1 MRPSLRVRLLVLTTV
16 LTSLVAVAVA
26 GVAWFLVSRSLWRQ
40 LDETLRTQAFA
51 VAARAEDED
60 GHVGF
65 EPGDVEQTAIQAFSD
80 AFIQVFDANQSTV
93 FALPNPWFDSFTPLD
108 QKGTRATADAVRYF
122 DGRLQGSSTS
132 FRVIELNVSLPP
144 SDERPRSDATA
155 LRARILVARST
166 GHVESTLAHLAW
178 TLAGVV
184 GVSILAALVGGY
196 LVARHGVRPIA
207 EVSQAIAQVAPE
219 HPRLNIDL
227 QRVPIELDPM
237 IGKTDELLRR
247 IDRELERQRQL
258 TADVAHDLR
267 TPVAGVR
274 TLLDVCI
281 QRDRN
286 VAEYVETINTA
297 RRALR
302 QLSQLLDNVLTLARL
317 DAGAEE
323 TQWVRVRI
331 ADVIRDATELVRPAA
346 VARGVHIESR
356 IDSDVH
362 AWSDPRKLVKILTN
376 LLSNAVNHSPAGGSV
391 CIQTTIEPNHLVMS
405 VRDSGPGVPPALRE
419 SIFDRFVRGDAARL
433 QDEKHHGLGLPIARG
448 LARLMHGEVELAMG
462 EGPGAEFRV
471 RLPTRDDP

>member
-1 MRPSLRVRLLVLTTV
+1 MRPSIRTRLLVLTTTV
-16 LTSLVAVAVA
+16 VSLVVIAVAAV
-26 GVAWFLVSRSLWRQ
+26 VWLSMNSSLRQQ
-40 LDETLRTQAFA
+40 LDETLRAQALA
-51 VAARAEDED
+51 VASRMENENGRVQFEWEAAEKAAVELFGDARVQVLDETD
-60 GHVGF
+60 HTIYAAPDRWW
-65 EPGDVEQTAIQAFSD
+65 ER
-80 AFIQVFDANQSTV
+80 
-93 FALPNPWFDSFTPLD
+93 FALPNFPKAAMADGISF
-108 QKGTRATADAVRYF
+108 F
-122 DGRLQGSSTS
+122 
-132 FRVIELNVSLPP
+132 NVSALDTHERFRLIDLRLIIPP
-144 SDERPRSDATA
+144 SDDQPPNDATA
-155 LRARILVARST
+155 LHGRVLVARST
-166 GHVESTLAHLAW
+166 GNVDSTLAHLAW

-184 GVSILAALVGGY
+184 GVSILAALVGGN
-196 LVARHGVRPIA
+196 LVARHGVRPIV
-207 EVSQAIAQVAPE
+207 EVSRAIAQVAPE
-219 HPRLNIDL
+219 HPRLDIDL

-247 IDRELERQRQL
+247 IDCELERQRQL

-274 TLLDVCI
+274 TLLDVCV

-297 RRALR
+297 RGALR

-323 TQWVRVRI
+323 TQLVCVRV
-331 ADVIRDATELVRPAA
+331 ADVIRDATEMIRPAA

-356 IDSDVH
+356 TDSDIY
-362 AWSDPRKLVKILTN
+362 ALSDQRKLVKILTN

-405 VRDSGPGVPPALRE
+405 VRDSGPGVPLALRE
-419 SIFDRFVRGDAARL
+419 SIFDRFVRGDAARSH
-433 QDEKHHGLGLPIARG
+433 DEKHHGLGLPIARG
-448 LARLMHGEVELAMG
+448 LARLLGGDVELAMR